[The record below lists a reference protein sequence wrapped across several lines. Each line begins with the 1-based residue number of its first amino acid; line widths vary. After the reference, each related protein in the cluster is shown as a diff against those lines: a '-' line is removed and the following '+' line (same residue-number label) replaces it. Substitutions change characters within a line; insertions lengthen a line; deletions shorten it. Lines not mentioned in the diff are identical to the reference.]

1 MEIFTEIIGY
11 LAAVF
16 GTALMMPQ
24 VYKSIKTKR
33 VDDISMVMLVV
44 YIINCSLWETYGI
57 LIKSNPVIIC
67 NFLALI
73 IGSVQI
79 YAKVKFQ
86 TKESL

>member
-1 MEIFTEIIGY
+1 MEFFTEIVGY
-11 LAAVF
+11 MAAVF

-24 VYKSIKTKR
+24 LYKSFKTKR

-44 YIINCSLWETYGI
+44 YLINCSLWESYGI

-73 IGSVQI
+73 IGSIQI
-79 YAKVKFQ
+79 YAKKKFQ
-86 TKESL
+86 TK

>member
-1 MEIFTEIIGY
+1 MKFFTEIIGY

-24 VYKSIKTKR
+24 LYKSFKTKR

-44 YIINCSLWETYGI
+44 YLINCSLWETYGI

-73 IGSVQI
+73 IGSIQV
-79 YAKVKFQ
+79 YAKKKFQ
-86 TKESL
+86 TR

>member
-1 MEIFTEIIGY
+1 MGFFTEIIGY

-24 VYKSIKTKR
+24 LYKSFKTKR
-33 VDDISMVMLVV
+33 VDDISMVMLIV
-44 YIINCSLWETYGI
+44 YLINCSLWETYGI

-73 IGSVQI
+73 IGSIQV
-79 YAKVKFQ
+79 YAKKKFQ
-86 TKESL
+86 SR

>member
-1 MEIFTEIIGY
+1 MEFFTEIVGY

-24 VYKSIKTKR
+24 LYKSFKTKR

-44 YIINCSLWETYGI
+44 YLINCSLWESYGL

-73 IGSVQI
+73 IGSIQI
-79 YAKVKFQ
+79 YAKKKFQ
-86 TKESL
+86 TK

>member
-1 MEIFTEIIGY
+1 MDFFTEIVGY

-24 VYKSIKTKR
+24 LYKSFKTKR

-44 YIINCSLWETYGI
+44 YLINCSLWESYGL

-73 IGSVQI
+73 IGSIQI
-79 YAKVKFQ
+79 YAKKKFQ
-86 TKESL
+86 TK